1 MRKADLLARRSL
13 VEGEAPAST
22 IDPAWRS
29 GRTRPTTA
37 HCPLPTASS
46 PPPA

>member
-22 IDPAWRS
+22 IDPAWRV
-29 GRTRPTTA
+29 RKNPPYD
-37 HCPLPTASS
+37 CPLPTADCQQ
-46 PPPA
+46 PAAR